1 MHLLFHDRP
10 GQFLDRRIRFHFL
23 GTMIGAYSES
33 LFFVSY
39 CKLWCMHMI
48 IYIYTYTYCFLTSK
62 SFFASMIGNVESLQY
77 IVYIYIY
84 INRLIDFL
92 ALFCG
97 TYLAVTSARTTPN
110 DFIDMTTQ
118 NCVSYARDALAW
130 FQGIRTTEFGST
142 LRPCRTLLQS
152 TLSMVN
158 LHQVAPLPAIS
169 YK

>member
-48 IYIYTYTYCFLTSK
+48 IYIYIYIL
-62 SFFASMIGNVESLQY
+62 FFDIKVLFCIHDWQCWEST
-77 IVYIYIY
+77 VYSIYIY
-84 INRLIDFL
+84 RLIDFL